1 MVEEKVTITGD
12 DSTCSSG
19 SYGGKIK
26 GNRTVWEVT
35 LLGIALIIG
44 NHLYFWTG
52 GLIGGVIEYL
62 LTAIMSCF
70 GYLCLALCL
79 AEITSALP
87 FGGGLYGMT
96 RVTLGPFFGFIVACC
111 EMFQSIV
118 FTTSLLF
125 PAGVTAAEVFG
136 LPDSFIPFFWI
147 VMLGLCL
154 VVNIMGVKYFWRMNT
169 ILVLTAIVLFII
181 YYSVWMPCMDCK
193 KYGGGILMDIPISYS
208 NWILC
213 VPAGS
218 LLFAGLELL
227 PMACTDAREPSKTLP
242 QSYLWAYA
250 IISLNAFLLIFAAG
264 CNAPGSFFVGISI
277 DSPLYY
283 GFVNGLHVSERVG
296 KAMLIPILFTTSCA
310 FTYVYGIQLRSM
322 ADSGL
327 LPGVLQYSYGP
338 DRIPYV
344 ALLCGAANTATRHRR
359 RMANHSQQV
368 SSVSPGLKG
377 KNDKN
382 QAINKG
388 ILSRLIKCFELK
400 PTPTSFHGVEKLKK
414 EQSSVQSSTINVTT
428 MFEFTIQEGNRQASG
443 QLGKG
448 SFDED
453 KFHRIGEEDETCP
466 EQQVGNDNAMS
477 TISAVSEKKP
487 LFSISSELIENIVK
501 KRPGYK
507 PHEKRVSPRCAI
519 VPDNEVE
526 NMLNS
531 QSRQGSRSSSE
542 LRQSTLLGLRPS
554 ASKSRSIDDD
564 NRSALVVPLSTIHD
578 EEENEEKNDGLI
590 GVMKLFRSSSKPHL
604 KSDKVSLR
612 KSIQDHLSQYLP
624 SPELLFQD
632 KLFEEKVEEM
642 LFQKSLSLGSSLD
655 SSRSMDEAV
664 GVEGG
669 KPDDECNDERAPLFP

>member
-1 MVEEKVTITGD
+1 M
-12 DSTCSSG
+12 
-19 SYGGKIK
+19 
-26 GNRTVWEVT
+26 
-35 LLGIALIIG
+35 
-44 NHLYFWTG
+44 
-52 GLIGGVIEYL
+52 
-62 LTAIMSCF
+62 
-70 GYLCLALCL
+70 
-79 AEITSALP
+79 
-87 FGGGLYGMT
+87 
-96 RVTLGPFFGFIVACC
+96 
-111 EMFQSIV
+111 
-118 FTTSLLF
+118 
-125 PAGVTAAEVFG
+125 
-136 LPDSFIPFFWI
+136 
-147 VMLGLCL
+147 
-154 VVNIMGVKYFWRMNT
+154 
-169 ILVLTAIVLFII
+169 
-181 YYSVWMPCMDCK
+181 
-193 KYGGGILMDIPISYS
+193 
-208 NWILC
+208 
-213 VPAGS
+213 
-218 LLFAGLELL
+218 FAGLELL

-242 QSYLWAYA
+242 RSFLWAFSF
-250 IISLNAFLLIFAAG
+250 ISLNAFLLIFAAG

-283 GFVNGLHVSERVG
+283 GDLLKLLIFPGHHAARLIE
-296 KAMLIPILFTTSCA
+296 MLVLLSFLR
-310 FTYVYGIQLRSM
+310 LRSRFSSLRRFYTQPFGVS
-322 ADSGL
+322 AAYVGL
-327 LPGVLQYSYGP
+327 VIIVFVSSDLLWYGSNNSFYTTLLTLGIFLILLVLATIWYMIRVKSRQRFSEQEQE
-338 DRIPYV
+338 IMFQAYV
-344 ALLCGAANTATRHRR
+344 INANTATRHRR

-377 KNDKN
+377 KNDKK

-388 ILSRLIKCFELK
+388 ILSRLTINCYS
-400 PTPTSFHGVEKLKK
+400 PAVK
-414 EQSSVQSSTINVTT
+414 EQSSVTSSTIKATT
-428 MFEFTIQEGNRQASG
+428 MIELSIQEGNTSHASAKSRSEYSN
-443 QLGKG
+443 QVLHR
-448 SFDED
+448 DH
-453 KFHRIGEEDETCP
+453 FHRIGEEDETCP

-578 EEENEEKNDGLI
+578 EEENEDKA
-590 GVMKLFRSSSKPHL
+590 GVLYGAMKLFRSSSKPHL
-604 KSDKVSLR
+604 KSVKSSSLR

-642 LFQKSLSLGSSLD
+642 LFLKSLSLGSSLD

-664 GVEGG
+664 GVERG
-669 KPDDECNDERAPLFP
+669 KLHDDCNEGDDFLPLLDCA

>member
-1 MVEEKVTITGD
+1 M
-12 DSTCSSG
+12 
-19 SYGGKIK
+19 
-26 GNRTVWEVT
+26 GNCAV
-35 LLGIALIIG
+35 GC
-44 NHLYFWTG
+44 
-52 GLIGGVIEYL
+52 GLV
-62 LTAIMSCF
+62 
-70 GYLCLALCL
+70 CL

-111 EMFQSIV
+111 EMLQSIV
-118 FTTSLLF
+118 FTGSLLF
-125 PAGVTAAEVFG
+125 PAGLKAAAVFE

-154 VVNIMGVKYFWRMNT
+154 VVNIMGVKYFWRTNT
-169 ILVLTAIVLFII
+169 ILVLTTVVLFII
-181 YYSVWMPCMDCK
+181 YYSVWMPCMNCK
-193 KYGGGILMDIPISYS
+193 KYGGGILVNRDTPDSWMVELPH
-208 NWILC
+208 
-213 VPAGS
+213 GS
-218 LLFAGLELL
+218 VMFAGLELL

-242 QSYLWAYA
+242 RSFLWAFSF
-250 IISLNAFLLIFAAG
+250 ISLNAFLLIFAAG

-277 DSPLYY
+277 DSPLYH
-283 GFVNGLHVSERVG
+283 GFVNGLHVSEQVG

-344 ALLCGAANTATRHRR
+344 ALLCGAANNATRHRR

-377 KNDKN
+377 KNDKK

-388 ILSRLIKCFELK
+388 ILSRLTINCYS
-400 PTPTSFHGVEKLKK
+400 PAVK
-414 EQSSVQSSTINVTT
+414 EQSSVTSSTIKATT
-428 MFEFTIQEGNRQASG
+428 MIELSIQEGNTSHASAKSRSEYSN
-443 QLGKG
+443 QVLHR
-448 SFDED
+448 DH
-453 KFHRIGEEDETCP
+453 FHRIGEEDETCP

-477 TISAVSEKKP
+477 TISAFSEKKP

-507 PHEKRVSPRCAI
+507 PHEKRVSPRRAI
-519 VPDNEVE
+519 VPDNVVQ

-578 EEENEEKNDGLI
+578 EEENEDKA
-590 GVMKLFRSSSKPHL
+590 GVLYGAMKLFRSSSKPHL
-604 KSDKVSLR
+604 KSVKSSSLR

-642 LFQKSLSLGSSLD
+642 LFLKSLSLGSSLD

-664 GVEGG
+664 GVERG
-669 KPDDECNDERAPLFP
+669 KLHDDCNEGDDFLPLLDCA

>member
-35 LLGIALIIG
+35 LL
-44 NHLYFWTG
+44 
-52 GLIGGVIEYL
+52 
-62 LTAIMSCF
+62 
-70 GYLCLALCL
+70 
-79 AEITSALP
+79 
-87 FGGGLYGMT
+87 
-96 RVTLGPFFGFIVACC
+96 
-111 EMFQSIV
+111 
-118 FTTSLLF
+118 
-125 PAGVTAAEVFG
+125 
-136 LPDSFIPFFWI
+136 
-147 VMLGLCL
+147 
-154 VVNIMGVKYFWRMNT
+154 
-169 ILVLTAIVLFII
+169 
-181 YYSVWMPCMDCK
+181 
-193 KYGGGILMDIPISYS
+193 
-208 NWILC
+208 
-213 VPAGS
+213 
-218 LLFAGLELL
+218 GLELL

-283 GFVNGLHVSERVG
+283 GTYIIQMGGVGMLSYLAFVTIWYMIRVKSRQRFSEQEQEIMFQ
-296 KAMLIPILFTTSCA
+296 A
-310 FTYVYGIQLRSM
+310 YVIN
-322 ADSGL
+322 
-327 LPGVLQYSYGP
+327 
-338 DRIPYV
+338 
-344 ALLCGAANTATRHRR
+344 ANTATRHRR